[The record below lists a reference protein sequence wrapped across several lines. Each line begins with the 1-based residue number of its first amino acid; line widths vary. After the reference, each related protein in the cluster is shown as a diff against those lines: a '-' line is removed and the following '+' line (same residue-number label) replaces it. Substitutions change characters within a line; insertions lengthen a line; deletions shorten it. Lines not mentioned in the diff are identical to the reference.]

1 MADTPNVNTK
11 TLANEASSIASKA
24 ASVESQPTPKEPV
37 ASVSEEVDVLEEPTK
52 EDVVKAIKESDS
64 LITAVESVAAMY
76 AIPSTHIIQDDS
88 QNSIKV
94 VRDNILVP
102 STDSK
107 PTDNA
112 KAIVQ
117 SIGAVLDYISQR
129 VDNKINK
136 FQNNNIAKAEAIE
149 SIKNN
154 SDPSK
159 GRVISRHVD
168 ANGDEVLVYDSGL
181 VDLANTKEAHAKV
194 DELRAAGEIPDHK
207 YDPDEYNKKVDT
219 DYFSDE
225 DVTAGVDMS
234 AGSNTVNDTSLGTNL
249 NMDTSVSTP
258 TETDIGNAVGE
269 SYTFINAI
277 AARGDTCHLG
287 YELLQEAG
295 FDFVK
300 PVNMI
305 LESDDNKKKAYDVQH
320 MKFDNKNLLQAIK
333 YFNEAR
339 AEQKDVPNGELNIEQ
354 FMNNKNYQK
363 GVDCLN
369 KQFNIHLNIRF
380 FSTKDKISNAST
392 PLYNDIKPKLT
403 ISKSKGFQLGGLAID
418 VFVINDMLTD
428 EAPKDISL
436 FGQHFASTLCHEF
449 FHNIMCVL
457 TNSRAEFTASLTTT
471 LEIAQTLPT
480 AKSRR
485 AIISNFVKSIDDF
498 NGIKLNAISRRA
510 IIKHLTVMSTI
521 AHDEAALNAYA
532 KTVATSP
539 SEIDTIIAKFESRV
553 TKMRKKAYNGGN
565 GALIFAGL
573 IVVGGLIGSLATM
586 NPSVGMAC
594 TAVALSLAVPTALI
608 KDARKQALE
617 EVKRGSIK
625 DLEEHWC
632 DMFASMYNVPT
643 TFFLGFGKMFNPV
656 DATTQQ
662 IKKWNDLERE
672 FMQLSFGTYPTL
684 MERNHAAVKCAK
696 KALESDVKLDPSI
709 KKYLEWVV
717 ETFSGSLDI
726 NIDDEYTKSTFDPK
740 TAEDLDRHIDALIN
754 RANIH
759 VTESDL
765 SWLNSFDI
773 NNDYLD

>member
-52 EDVVKAIKESDS
+52 EDVVKAIKESGS
-64 LITAVESVAAMY
+64 LIHAVESVAAMY

-88 QNSIKV
+88 LNSIKV

-107 PTDNA
+107 PTDNG

-194 DELRAAGEIPDHK
+194 DELRAAGMIPDHK

-225 DVTAGVDMS
+225 DVTTGVDMS
-234 AGSNTVNDTSLGTNL
+234 AGSNTVSDTSLGTDL

-258 TETDIGNAVGE
+258 TETNIGNAVGE
-269 SYTFINAI
+269 SYTFIDAI
-277 AARGDTCHLG
+277 AAHGDTRHLG

-339 AEQKDVPNGELNIEQ
+339 AEQKDVPNGELDIEK

-457 TNSRAEFTASLTTT
+457 TNSKAEFTASLTTT

-480 AKSRR
+480 AKARR

-498 NGIKLNAISRRA
+498 NGIKLNAVSRRA

-539 SEIDTIIAKFESRV
+539 SEIDSIIAKFESRV

-573 IVVGGLIGSLATM
+573 IVVGGLIGSFATM

-594 TAVALSLAVPTALI
+594 TAVSLSILVPTALI
-608 KDARKQALE
+608 KDARRQALE

-643 TFFLGFGKMFNPV
+643 TFFLGFGKMFNPA

-672 FMQLSFGTYPTL
+672 FMQLSFGKYPTL

-765 SWLNSFDI
+765 SWLNTFDI

>member
-24 ASVESQPTPKEPV
+24 ASVDNAPTPKEPV

-52 EDVVKAIKESDS
+52 EDVVKAIKESGS
-64 LITAVESVAAMY
+64 LIHAVESVAAMY

-194 DELRAAGEIPDHK
+194 DELRAAGMIPDHK
-207 YDPDEYNKKVDT
+207 YDPDDYNKKVDT

-225 DVTAGVDMS
+225 DVTTGVDMS

-249 NMDTSVSTP
+249 NMDTDVSTP
-258 TETDIGNAVGE
+258 TETNIGNAVGE

-277 AARGDTCHLG
+277 AAHGDTCHLG

-539 SEIDTIIAKFESRV
+539 SEIDSIIAKFESRV

-594 TAVALSLAVPTALI
+594 TAVSLSILIPTALI

-643 TFFLGFGKMFNPV
+643 TFFLGFGKMFNPA

-696 KALESDVKLDPSI
+696 KALESDVKLDPAI